1 MNTTAN
7 TKITRRNTKKV
18 IDFNMIMAK
27 LSEEHDIIHHV
38 RIDDEDFI
46 YRIIG
51 RHEYKKIL
59 YNNNLSDLEI
69 EDLVC
74 KACLLY
80 PENYDFDSCSAGLPS
95 LLCKEILENSFLN
108 DIEATLRL
116 LRHYQDE
123 MEELENQMICIISEA
138 FPNYSLEEIESWNNL
153 KFCKMFSRAEWKF
166 NNLKNAELKSVT
178 DLIEQIVELKDDGF
192 APEEIGEIISNNNN
206 QDTNINPQQQM
217 SGIQFNSSDN
227 KEVSRKGKQ
236 KLTPEKLQEMQ
247 RMQELFPEID
257 WSNDEI
263 LRNGADTA
271 IKNTESVSTVSPA
284 LRTGWGR

>member
-1 MNTTAN
+1 MSSTTN

-74 KACLLY
+74 QSCLLY
-80 PENYDFDSCSAGLPS
+80 PENYDFDSCSAGVPS

-178 DLIEQIVELKDDGF
+178 DLIEQIVELKDEGY
-192 APEEIGEIISNNNN
+192 APEEIEDIISNT
-206 QDTNINPQQQM
+206 QDEQPNYQPQPAL
-217 SGIQFNSSDN
+217 QFNKSED

-247 RMQELFPEID
+247 RMQELFPEIN
-257 WSNDEI
+257 WSDDEI

-284 LRTGWGR
+284 LRPGWGR